1 MLQLPAV
8 ELQVQAGLSLPSM
21 QGLKQD
27 EKLGLGSLV
36 LAGGLAGV
44 FYWGPVY
51 PADIVKSKIQ
61 VDDFKHP
68 QYSGSIDCAV
78 KVSTSA
84 E

>member
-1 MLQLPAV
+1 
-8 ELQVQAGLSLPSM
+8 M

-78 KVSTSA
+78 KVSMPADSGA
-84 E
+84 QRVCARSEEGKS